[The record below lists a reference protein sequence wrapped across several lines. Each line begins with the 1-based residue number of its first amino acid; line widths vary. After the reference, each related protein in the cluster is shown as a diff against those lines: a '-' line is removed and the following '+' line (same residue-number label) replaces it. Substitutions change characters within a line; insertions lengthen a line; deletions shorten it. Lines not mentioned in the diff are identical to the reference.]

1 MALPIEDYA
10 LIGDRHTAALVGKDG
25 SIDWLCLPRFDSPSC
40 FSALLG
46 TPDHGRWL
54 LAPTGEFQVS
64 RRYLDGSTVLE
75 TTCTTASGQVT
86 IVDLMPTGDQ
96 RADVVRQVTCV
107 SGTVAMEHEWVV
119 RPGYGVSRPW
129 VRRVTVDGDE
139 VITAISGPDQLILRG
154 SRLPKADDGRHR
166 DEFEMSEGD
175 VLTFSTTWVP
185 SYADPPG
192 RDALEKQ
199 IRATIHD
206 DREWLEMAS
215 LDGVPH
221 ADLVRRS
228 LLTLRLLTHED
239 TGGIVAAPTTSLPED
254 FGGERNWDYR
264 FCWLRDAALTLGA
277 LLDAGYTDEA
287 RWWRRWLLRA
297 VAGDAEHVQI
307 MYTVDAARYLP
318 ERTLDHL
325 PGYADS
331 RPVRVGNAAVDQV
344 QSDVFGEVMIALER
358 AREAGVETSEWA
370 WALQRKLVE
379 GLARR
384 WRDPD
389 HGLWEIRGEPQKFT
403 HSRVMIWA
411 AFDSAVR
418 AMEDHGL
425 AGPLAEWRDLRE
437 KVRDEVLELGFNRER
452 NTFTQ
457 HYDTT
462 DVDASLLVLPLVGF
476 IAGDDPRVL
485 GTIEAIEKDLLRDGL
500 VLRYRT
506 ESGVDGL
513 AGDEHPFLACS
524 FWLVSAYV
532 LAGRRDDAA
541 ALFDRLCGL
550 TNDVGL
556 LSEEY
561 DPTRDRMV
569 GNFPQAFS
577 HLALVQAAC
586 LLGDPQESADPEDKQ
601 KQKDKDGRGPLQRG
615 LRWLRA

>member
-25 SIDWLCLPRFDSPSC
+25 SIDWLCLPRFDSPAC

-54 LAPTGEFQVS
+54 LAPTEEFEVS

-75 TTCTTASGQVT
+75 TTFTTESGEVK
-86 IVDLMPTGDQ
+86 IVDLMPTGDK
-96 RADVVRQVTCV
+96 RADVVRQVTGLR
-107 SGTVAMEHEWVV
+107 GTVAMEHEWVV
-119 RPGYGVSRPW
+119 RPGYGASRPW
-129 VRRVTVDGDE
+129 VRRSTVEGDE

-154 SRLPKADDGRHR
+154 SRLPKAVDGRHR
-166 DEFEMSEGD
+166 DEFEVSEGD

-192 RDALEKQ
+192 RDAIQKR
-199 IRATIHD
+199 ISATIKD
-206 DREWLEMAS
+206 DRAWLEHAS
-215 LDGVPH
+215 LEGVPH

-264 FCWLRDAALTLGA
+264 YCWLRDAALTLGA

-307 MYTVDAARYLP
+307 MYTVDAGRYLP

-331 RPVRVGNAAVDQV
+331 RPVRIGNAAVDQV

-358 AREAGVETSEWA
+358 ARQAGVETSDWA
-370 WALQRKLVE
+370 WALQRKLIE
-379 GLARR
+379 GLAQR
-384 WRDPD
+384 WREPD
-389 HGLWEIRGEPQKFT
+389 HGLWEIRGEPQDFT

-418 AMEDHGL
+418 AMAEHGFS
-425 AGPLAEWRDLRE
+425 GPLVEWRDLRE
-437 KVRDEVLELGFNRER
+437 EVRAEVLERGFDEKR

-457 HYDTT
+457 HFATT
-462 DVDASLLVLPLVGF
+462 EVDASLLVLPMIGF
-476 IAGDDPRVL
+476 IEGDDPRML
-485 GTIEAIEKDLLRDGL
+485 GTIEAIERDLIRDGL
-500 VLRYRT
+500 VMRYRT
-506 ESGVDGL
+506 DTGVDGL
-513 AGDEHPFLACS
+513 RGDEHPFLACS
-524 FWLVSAYV
+524 FWLVSAYA
-532 LAGRRDDAA
+532 LAGRRDDALE
-541 ALFDRLCGL
+541 LFERLCGL
-550 TNDVGL
+550 VNDVGL

-561 DPTRDRMV
+561 DPTNERMV

-586 LLGDPQESADPEDKQ
+586 LLADPQEKKGSAADDDEP
-601 KQKDKDGRGPLQRG
+601 GPLQRG